1 MARDDRIR
9 LFCGLQ
15 LPDATVEP
23 LVRWQREQL
32 RGIRVVPPEN
42 LHVTLCFLGS
52 RPEGDVPLVARELAA
67 AAAGSGPVRLRAL
80 RYRET
85 GSVAM
90 IVCEDVGGVGTALA
104 GELASRLERAGVYRP
119 ERRPWLPHVTVAR
132 FLERPRL
139 ALQPPA
145 LGEIGVVRAA
155 LYSSSLRPGGALYH
169 ALETVALGGR

>member
-1 MARDDRIR
+1 MAGGDRIR

-15 LPDATVEP
+15 LPDATVEA
-23 LVRWQREQL
+23 LTVWQLEYL
-32 RGIRVVPPEN
+32 HGVRVVPTEN

-52 RPEGDVPLVARELAA
+52 RPGSEVPAIAGELAA
-67 AAAGSGPVRLRAL
+67 SAREAGSVLLRAT

-90 IVCEDVGGVGTALA
+90 IVCEDLDGSGTALA
-104 GELASRLERAGVYRP
+104 ADLGQRLERLGVYRP

-132 FLERPRL
+132 FRKPPGL
-139 ALQPPA
+139 APPTPD

-155 LYSSSLRPGGALYH
+155 VYSSSLRPGGALYH

>member
-1 MARDDRIR
+1 VADGDRIR

-15 LPDATVEP
+15 LPGEAVEP
-23 LVRWQREQL
+23 LTAWQREQL
-32 RGIRVVPPEN
+32 RGVRIVPPEN

-52 RPEGDVPLVARELAA
+52 RPENDVPLVARELAT
-67 AAAGSGPVRLRAL
+67 AAAGAGRVRLRAL
-80 RYRET
+80 RYRES

-90 IVCEDVGGVGTALA
+90 IVCEDVGGLGAALA
-104 GELASRLERAGVYRP
+104 GELGERLERLGVYRR

-132 FLERPRL
+132 FRERPRL
-139 ALQPPA
+139 AAPPPD
-145 LGEIGVVRAA
+145 LGEVGVVRAA